1 MRINDPDSFVSL
13 SILLQPTSS
22 FRLVLGGGLTDCS
35 HCYCALL
42 RGSRAKRR
50 QRTIQSLCEG
60 KKNNAVTVNEI
71 AVAKGAR
78 HEAGKCSRG
87 EVRPGG

>member
-13 SILLQPTSS
+13 SILLKTNLFLQVGV
-22 FRLVLGGGLTDCS
+22 RWWANGLFP
-35 HCYCALL
+35 LL
-42 RGSRAKRR
+42 LCTTTGKQSKRR

-60 KKNNAVTVNEI
+60 KKNNALTVNKI